1 MDSPRVLSIQSHV
14 VHGYVGNKSAT
25 FPLQVLGFEVDA
37 INSVQ
42 YTNHVHYKVTKGQEL
57 FGNDLDD
64 LFKGINGNEYVGQ
77 YTYLLTGYCRSASFL
92 SKVVEVVTEMKKMNP
107 KLKYV
112 CDPVMGDNGKF
123 YVSADQV
130 QIYREQLLPLADIIT
145 PNQFE
150 AEALTGIKI
159 NNTEDI
165 SKAIEI
171 LHSKGVS
178 CVVITSTEISDD
190 KTLCCYASRLNGDKN
205 ERFSLVFPKIDAR
218 FVGSGDLFAALM
230 LAWLHK
236 TDYNLKISIEKTI
249 ATMQII
255 LKRTYDY
262 ASEIGKFDDDSL
274 ELKIIQSKSDIEDP
288 KISIEA
294 TQISQTC

>member
-64 LFKGINGNEYVGQ
+64 LFKGINGNEYVDQ

-159 NNTEDI
+159 NNTDDI

-190 KTLCCYASRLNGDKN
+190 KTLCCYASRLSGDKN

-262 ASEIGKFDDDSL
+262 ASKIGKFDDDTL
-274 ELKIIQSKSDIEDP
+274 ELKIVQSKSDIEDP

-294 TQISQTC
+294 TQISQAC